1 MNYNLNVMWPLA
13 DFVVDPLED
22 GDTWIHGTGQVTE
35 QLSSKCFIAYKIY
48 HTRGEVFYQF
58 MFQPTGADTE
68 DFYDTFRQDHDGSV
82 VAINGTPIGRAYVTR
97 EPAYRRFY
105 TDETDRNKLVTVLG
119 VHLPKNNRYLY
130 DLVVSLGQG
139 QLLAECP
146 NPNGS
151 VFVPPV
157 QDPIDLVGPLIP
169 ILKPS
174 DPVISGVTD
183 TMLSA
188 TVNMLENAD
197 RYEWSIGSD
206 PDHPDNPN
214 ALTVVSE
221 SASVQVSNLTP
232 NTNYFVLVRGVR
244 DVDTPGAAPDAEYR
258 GPWSNAGRV
267 WTKPAKQAVPVLFER
282 TDTTLG
288 FSTEPQ
294 SPNDPLSY
302 VWKIATSESGLATA
316 AFVRTTLNSVLFTD
330 RQAATAYYVQV
341 AVDGNGGQGAFSDVA
356 SFTTLAATDILPLAP
371 SVVVLRSFKFSVSF
385 EIIHN
390 PNGGMRTSYEIQLS
404 TSVEFSEGSI
414 RTYTTPTDDFTI
426 GKLTAGTEHYIRVK
440 AQNTAGDSDWSTVEQ
455 FSTAPEAPGVPMGL
469 LVRGQT
475 SNSLRLEIQP
485 GVGGDPDCYEYRIS
499 IYRSTLM
506 EEDDIKV
513 NDGNIIF
520 AEGLSPLTTYYIW
533 VRAINRSGISS
544 YYESGPFRTL
554 ASAENF
560 GTPGSPVITAITETT
575 AVATVAPPRRL
586 PVSPMYRWF
595 VGREDIDGSVVTE
608 AFLSNTPT
616 ITFSGLNVGERYQVS
631 AQVGDGVVYGT
642 QSSAQAFK
650 TLKSGASGWKP
661 VWTDKPL
668 ANKRFLRNVSDDWK
682 DVWGILYVELTP
694 RRGSEVAK
702 LWIRGSRH
710 ITQRLFADRI
720 IHEILDKSPSNSVGE
735 FDGPDHT
742 RVYILEL
749 TPSEFEDAGGFKS

>member
-22 GDTWIHGTGQVTE
+22 GDTWIHGTGQVVG
-35 QLSSKCFIAYKIY
+35 QLNPKCFIAYKIY

-58 MFQPTGADTE
+58 MFQPTGADAENFFET
-68 DFYDTFRQDHDGSV
+68 YQRDHDGSV
-82 VAINGTPIGRAYVTR
+82 VAINGTPIGRSYVTK

-105 TDETDRNKLVTVLG
+105 PDETDRSKLITVLG

-151 VFVPPV
+151 VYVPA
-157 QDPIDLVGPLIP
+157 DPDYELPGIP

-183 TMLSA
+183 TALSA

-197 RYEWSIGSD
+197 RYRWSIGSD
-206 PDHPDNPN
+206 PDHPDNPD
-214 ALTVVSE
+214 ALIVVSE
-221 SASVQVSNLTP
+221 SNSVQVSALTP

-244 DVDTPGAAPDAEYR
+244 DMGSPGADPVQEYR

-267 WTKPAKQAVPVLFER
+267 WTKPAKQVAPTLIER
-282 TDTTLG
+282 TDTILG

-302 VWKIATSESGLATA
+302 VWKIATSESDLATA
-316 AFVRTTLNSVLFTD
+316 TLERTTLNSVRFTD
-330 RQAATAYYVQV
+330 RQPATTYYVQV

-356 SFTTLAATDILPLAP
+356 SFTTLALTDILPLAP
-371 SVVVLRSFKFSVSF
+371 SVVVLSSFKFSVSF

-544 YYESGPFRTL
+544 YYSSTPFSTL
-554 ASAENF
+554 ASTENF
-560 GTPGSPVITAITETT
+560 GKPGRPVITAITETT
-575 AVATVAPPRRL
+575 AIATVNPPVNLPASVTYKWFLRRN
-586 PVSPMYRWF
+586 
-595 VGREDIDGSVVTE
+595 EIDGAMTTKIV
-608 AFLSNTPT
+608 LSDIPT
-616 ITFSGLNVGERYQVS
+616 ITFSDLKRNDKYQVS
-631 AQVGDGVVYGT
+631 VQVGNGAVYGPR
-642 QSSAQAFK
+642 SSVQIFM
-650 TLKSGASGWKP
+650 TLRSGDIGWKP
-661 VWTDKPL
+661 KWTDKPL
-668 ANKRFLRNVSDDWK
+668 AGRRRLSNMPDEWKGEWGVSN
-682 DVWGILYVELTP
+682 VELTP
-694 RRGSEVAK
+694 KRGPVSAG
-702 LWIRGSRH
+702 LWVEGNVHIIR
-710 ITQRLFADRI
+710 RLFADRI
-720 IHEILDKSPSNSVGE
+720 IHEILDHSPANSLRETDRGN
-735 FDGPDHT
+735 T
-742 RVYILEL
+742 RIYSLDL
-749 TPSEFEDAGGFKS
+749 TPREFEEAGGFES